1 MRLFRLRL
9 LAVMALTATTLLSCE
24 KPVPIDDG
32 MQDQVAVTYSSIEG
46 CWRLT
51 HLNGEVLHDGTELFI
66 EFSNKQLND
75 GMQAHRYKL
84 LDNIGSMYPR
94 LTTGS
99 FTITEQKEEYILSGN
114 YDNGVGDWNEE
125 YRIVMLP
132 GERMQWW
139 SRTTSTSLQFVYAM
153 EIPEEFY
160 K

>member
-24 KPVPIDDG
+24 KPVPIDDDT
-32 MQDQVAVTYSSIEG
+32 QPEIEVNDEVIEG
-46 CWRLT
+46 CWQLT
-51 HLNGEVLHDGTELFI
+51 HLNGAETHSGAELYI
-66 EFSNKQLND
+66 EFDVKK
-75 GMQAHRYKL
+75 HRYEMW
-84 LDNIGSMYPR
+84 DNIGSMYLR
-94 LTTGS
+94 QTTGGYS
-99 FTITEQKEEYILSGN
+99 ITEEEDGTYTLSGT

>member
-1 MRLFRLRL
+1 MRVFRLTL
-9 LAVMALTATTLLSCE
+9 LAAMVLATTLLSCE

-46 CWRLT
+46 CWELT
-51 HLNGEVLHDGTELFI
+51 HLNGAALHDDTKLFI

-75 GMQAHRYKL
+75 GMQTHRYKL

-125 YRIVMLP
+125 YHVVMP
-132 GERMQWW
+132 SHSRMQWR
-139 SRTTSTSLQFVYAM
+139 SESGTCLDFKYTIEPPT
-153 EIPEEFY
+153 EFY
-160 K
+160 